1 MSSVQK
7 VLDTQRRSG
16 FAFGVLV
23 GSAVT
28 ALWVV
33 LSISTGLIFHFH
45 PLLIGAGTA
54 WGLNR
59 TLARRIDVTA
69 VATSALVATALVSVG
84 GVVIT
89 ERGGALDPAWFIA
102 LETAA
107 GVALG
112 AAIPRRSNEPAD
124 GGQDSP
130 DAQERNAT

>member
-1 MSSVQK
+1 MRSVQR
-7 VLDTQRRSG
+7 VIDTQRRSG

-59 TLARRIDVTA
+59 TLARRVDVTA
-69 VATSALVATALVSVG
+69 VSMSALVAAALVTVG
-84 GVVIT
+84 AVVIT
-89 ERGGALDPAWFIA
+89 EQGGALDPAWFIA

-107 GVALG
+107 GVGLG
-112 AAIPRRSNEPAD
+112 VAIPRRGNDPAD
-124 GGQDSP
+124 GGRDAP

>member
-1 MSSVQK
+1 MGSVQR
-7 VLDTQRRSG
+7 VIDTQRRSG

-69 VATSALVATALVSVG
+69 VAMSALVAAALVTVG
-84 GVVIT
+84 AVVIT
-89 ERGGALDPAWFIA
+89 ERGALDPAWFIA
-102 LETAA
+102 LETAG

-112 AAIPRRSNEPAD
+112 VAIPRRSNDPAD